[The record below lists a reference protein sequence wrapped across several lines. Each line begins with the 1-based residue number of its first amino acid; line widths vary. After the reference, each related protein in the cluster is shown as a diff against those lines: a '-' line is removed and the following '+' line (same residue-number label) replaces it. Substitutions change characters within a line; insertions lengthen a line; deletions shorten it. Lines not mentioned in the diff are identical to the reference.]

1 MLSLRASICIVI
13 GEFVI
18 LSAMSAG
25 QRASA
30 PSPGSADQPFAAIQ
44 NSLALAADSALHTV
58 QVEDPTATPRH
69 NAPKTNA
76 DTYSKSQ
83 RNPQVMLGRFDALR
97 SAIEP
102 ILAREGVPQDLAAVI
117 VVESGGNPF
126 ALSPKGARGLW
137 QLMPDT
143 ARRYGLR
150 VDSRADDRTDV
161 TKSTTAA
168 TRYLRDLYNQFGS
181 WPLALAAYNTG
192 EHNLQRAINR
202 AGSNEFATLSFLHYI
217 PDETRNY
224 VPAVL
229 AAMAMPSIAP
239 CGTTEQTNREP
250 SCTRPVPRSF
260 ALISVELE
268 LF

>member
-1 MLSLRASICIVI
+1 MRSLRASTCIVI
-13 GEFVI
+13 GEFI
-18 LSAMSAG
+18 LLSSMSVG

-30 PSPGSADQPFAAIQ
+30 PWPRCVDQPFTAIQ
-44 NSLALAADSALHTV
+44 NSLALAADSALHSANAEEPTTV
-58 QVEDPTATPRH
+58 PRN
-69 NAPKTNA
+69 NAPKA
-76 DTYSKSQ
+76 DAVATSKSQ
-83 RNPQVMLGRFDALR
+83 RGPQTTLGRFDALR

-102 ILAREGVPQDLAAVI
+102 ILVREGIPQNLAAVI

-143 ARRYGLR
+143 ARRYRLR
-150 VDSRADDRTDV
+150 VDSRVDDRTDV

-168 TRYLRDLYNQFGS
+168 TKYLRDLYIQFGS

-192 EHNLQRAINR
+192 AQNLQRAINR
-202 AGSNEFATLSFLHYI
+202 AGSNEFATLSFLRYI

-229 AAMAMPSIAP
+229 AAMAMPSI
-239 CGTTEQTNREP
+239 GTLRNAQQLKSSKSVYASSAGYLGVEQR
-250 SCTRPVPRSF
+250 
-260 ALISVELE
+260 
-268 LF
+268 